1 MTYLADLTLRLAT
14 GVGQLPEDLRT
25 RIANFYQAAQRSDGG
40 FAGREGP
47 SDLYYT
53 GFGLRGLALT
63 GQLYG
68 DVADRAAKFLIGQL
82 HNRVAIVDFLSL
94 VYGAM
99 LIENAAG
106 IDVFARSGARMARPW
121 PKNSNASA
129 GPTVDTPRLTKARSS
144 STYYSFLMVLCLELI
159 DRPVVEPERLAAF
172 VNSRKRID
180 GGFVEMGPM
189 QRSGTNPTA
198 AAIGLLKVLKQLD
211 ETTCECSLDFLL
223 DMQNDEGGL
232 RANTRIPMADVLS
245 TFTGLLTL
253 SDLGGLDEVDL
264 SAARGYVESMELPDG
279 GFRGGIW
286 DGATDVEYT
295 FYGLGTLA
303 LLAEDSRQRA
313 VGSRT

>member
-1 MTYLADLTLRLAT
+1 MSYLADLTLRLAT

-25 RIANFYQAAQRSDGG
+25 RLANFYRNAQRADGG

-63 GQLYG
+63 GQLHG
-68 DVADRAAKFLIGQL
+68 SVADRAAGFLAGQL

-94 VYGAM
+94 VYGGM
-99 LIENAAG
+99 LIESAAG
-106 IDVFARSGARMARPW
+106 VDVFAQAVPDWRAAVADELERFRRPDGGYAKTDEGA
-121 PKNSNASA
+121 
-129 GPTVDTPRLTKARSS
+129 SS

-172 VNSRKRID
+172 VASRVRVD

-198 AAIGLLKVLKQLD
+198 AAIGLLKVLQRLD
-211 ETTCECSLDFLL
+211 DATRERSLDFLL
-223 DMQNDEGGL
+223 DMQTDEGGL
-232 RANTRIPMADVLS
+232 RANTRIPLADVLS

-264 SAARGYVESMELPDG
+264 SAARSYVESMELPGG
-279 GFRGGIW
+279 GFRGGLW

-303 LLAEDSRQRA
+303 LLTTDY
-313 VGSRT
+313 